1 MNKKPFIS
9 KELLEYLGR
18 LFPDKLPTKRNV
30 SETDVAF
37 LQGQQSVINR
47 MELLYEDDQP
57 EEI

>member
-9 KELLEYLGR
+9 KELLDYLGK
-18 LFPDKLPTKRNV
+18 LFPDKLPTKRGI
-30 SETDVAF
+30 SESDIAY
-37 LQGQQSVINR
+37 LQGQQSVLQR

>member
-9 KELLEYLGR
+9 RELLDYLGK
-18 LFPDKLPTKRNV
+18 LFPDKLPITKGI
-30 SETDVAF
+30 SENDIAF

>member
-9 KELLEYLGR
+9 KELIEYLKG
-18 LFPDKLPTKRNV
+18 LFPDTLPTRRGV
-30 SETDVAF
+30 SENDIAF

-47 MELLYEDDQP
+47 MELLYEDDQT

>member
-1 MNKKPFIS
+1 MNKNLFIK
-9 KELLEYLGR
+9 KELIEYLKG
-18 LFPDKLPTKRNV
+18 LFPDTLPNRRDISGN
-30 SETDVAF
+30 DIAF

>member
-9 KELLEYLGR
+9 KELLDYMGKL
-18 LFPDKLPTKRNV
+18 LPNKLPITKGV
-30 SETDVAF
+30 SSVDIAF
-37 LQGQQSVINR
+37 LQGQQSVLQR

>member
-9 KELLEYLGR
+9 KELLEYLKG
-18 LFPDKLPTKRNV
+18 LFPDTIPNRRGI
-30 SETDVAF
+30 SDCDIAF

>member
-9 KELLEYLGR
+9 KELIEYLKG
-18 LFPDKLPTKRNV
+18 LFPDILPTRRGV
-30 SETDVAF
+30 SENDIAF